1 MIAHCGESILLT
13 RTEGS
18 TSLDALHGAEFQKA
32 QQEVYEK
39 TNKGPYGSPGMG
51 MGFVSYAS
59 IVSPEKLEETV
70 AEIKKSSLA
79 KTPFEKAQEKVIID
93 QLRDPTFA
101 NLQTFVIGCRLDVA
115 QGSDQTKFFSAPP
128 EGVQQISLL
137 ICLEHPLSRGTVHIT
152 SSDPKAAPRIDPGYF
167 RNEADAKILA
177 AGVEWVM
184 KVAKHPAMAQHLRR
198 RELPP
203 DGKDLTTEDERI
215 EYVKN
220 HISTQYHIMGTCALG
235 EATDNNLRL
244 KGVNK
249 LRVVDSSTFPTH
261 VSGK

>member
-1 MIAHCGESILLT
+1 
-13 RTEGS
+13 
-18 TSLDALHGAEFQKA
+18 
-32 QQEVYEK
+32 
-39 TNKGPYGSPGMG
+39 MG

-59 IVSPEKLEETV
+59 LVTPEELKETI
-70 AEIKKSSLA
+70 AEIKKKSHA
-79 KTPFEKAQEKVIID
+79 KTPFEKAQEQLIID
-93 QLRDPTFA
+93 QLSDPTFA

-137 ICLEHPLSRGTVHIT
+137 ICLEHPLSRGTVHIQ
-152 SSDPKAAPRIDPGYF
+152 SSDPLQPPRIDPGYF
-167 RNEADAKILA
+167 RNEVDAKVLA
-177 AGVEWVM
+177 AGVKWILEVSR
-184 KVAKHPAMAQHLRR
+184 HPVMAQHLAR

-203 DGKDLTTEDERI
+203 NGKDLESEAERI

-235 EATDNNLRL
+235 EAVDNTLKV
-244 KGVNK
+244 KGVNR
-249 LRVVDSSTFPTH
+249 LRVVDASIFPTH